1 MYSFETVPSRPL
13 RVRRGKKIAEEKGYK
28 LRGDYLFDFLRASVL
43 LPPSKAY
50 FLLYPTGIHAIV

>member
-1 MYSFETVPSRPL
+1 
-13 RVRRGKKIAEEKGYK
+13 VRRGKKIAEEKGYK